1 MMDERQR
8 SVAESRWETVEH
20 GWRAVVL
27 DVQSSTQFTAF
38 VKYVGAPYWRI
49 WAGRLFDSLEEA
61 QAWCREEIA
70 TQLHKSQIDALE
82 KPWHA
87 EPPAWRWLWETL
99 SSKLGEQ
106 ETLVLRNELAE
117 RLRDGGG
124 QH

>member
-1 MMDERQR
+1 MTDQ
-8 SVAESRWETVEH
+8 SGSNPYNARWETVEH
-20 GWRAVVL
+20 GWRAVVA
-27 DVQSSTQFTAF
+27 DVENSPRFTAF

-49 WAGRLFDSLEEA
+49 WAGRLFDTLEDA

-70 TQLHKSQIDALE
+70 TQLHKTQIDEIE

-99 SSKLGEQ
+99 SQKIGEQ
-106 ETLVLRNELAE
+106 ETLVLRNGLAE
-117 RLRDGGG
+117 RLREGGD